1 MSIDAR
7 LHELGRGAR
16 TRRITIVLLLGAP
29 VGMLATA
36 WSARIAGLPVAL
48 AVAAACCAIVIA
60 LARRAALAIDEA
72 WIARRLDASHARFE
86 DSADLLF
93 RDAQQLSS
101 LQRLQRLRLH
111 ERLQADPIDDIAPA
125 WPGRL
130 LGVVWI
136 LSLGAVAAAVLL
148 PRQPARD
155 LGSTSAPPT
164 AANTSTTHIDRVR
177 LDITAPM
184 YTKIASR
191 SESALEARVAAGS
204 RVGWHLRFTPAPTS
218 AALAFHDGSRVELTR
233 SGAEWIGERTLA
245 ASALYRIVL
254 DDAPPVEDDRLR
266 RLDAIADQPPDVRVI
281 QPEKSLTLLEEGQNA
296 WDLAFEASDDYGI
309 AAANLTVTLA
319 QGTGENIA
327 FKEQTI
333 ALDGEEVDSE
343 NAGRHLRYRHHL
355 DLAALGIA
363 KGDDVVVRLAVSDN
377 REPQANTTK
386 SASFILRWPPEAASD
401 SVGME
406 GILEK
411 TMPAYFRSQRQIIID
426 TEALVADKAALA
438 DDRLLAR
445 SDGIGVDQKIL
456 RLRYGQFLGEEFET
470 RSAPASPAEGEH
482 THAHAEGKSFNPAL
496 HDPQAEARADALTDH
511 DHEHGSKAQ
520 AKFGDL
526 GNVMAEYGHTH
537 DHAEA
542 ATLLDP
548 ETKAILK
555 SALNE
560 MWQSELHLRQ
570 GRPADALPFEYK
582 ALEYIKQV
590 QQSTRIYLARVGLEL
605 PAIDEGRRLSGDR
618 KGVTDRESALVP
630 ADAGDSAAIALWHE
644 LDDRK
649 APDLDAF
656 ERWVHAHESTMP
668 DALALLAAADR
679 VRRELACE
687 DCRRQ
692 LRSLLWP
699 LLPQPATAV
708 QPRIAP
714 DVGGRAYLDAIR
726 TDSAAGNLRG
736 KDSSQ

>member
-1 MSIDAR
+1 MSIDER
-7 LHELGRGAR
+7 LHALGRDAR
-16 TRRITIVLLLGAP
+16 TRRITIALLLGAP

-36 WSARIAGLPVAL
+36 WSARIAGLSVAL
-48 AVAAACCAIVIA
+48 VVAAACCAIAIM
-60 LARRAALAIDEA
+60 LARRAALAIDDA

-101 LQRLQRLRLH
+101 LQRLQRSRLH
-111 ERLQADPIDDIAPA
+111 ARLQADPIDDIAPA

-136 LSLGAVAAAVLL
+136 LSLVAVAAALLL
-148 PRQPARD
+148 PRQPMRD
-155 LGSTSAPPT
+155 PGSASAPPT
-164 AANTSTTHIDRVR
+164 AADASATHIDRVQ
-177 LDITAPM
+177 LDITAPA

-191 SESALEARVAAGS
+191 SEPALEARAAAGS
-204 RVGWHLRFTPAPTS
+204 RIGWHLRFTPAPTS
-218 AALAFHDGSRVELTR
+218 AALMFHDGSRVELAR
-233 SGAEWIGERTLA
+233 SGAEWVGERTLA

-254 DDAPPVEDDRLR
+254 DGAPPVEDDRLR

-281 QPEKSLTLLEEGQNA
+281 QPEKSLTLLEDGQNA

-309 AAANLTVTLA
+309 ATANLTVTLA

-327 FKEQTI
+327 FKEQTV
-333 ALDGEEVDSE
+333 ALDGENVDSE
-343 NAGRHLRYRHHL
+343 NAGRHLRYRHRL

-363 KGDDVVVRLAVSDN
+363 KGDDVIVRLAVGDN

-401 SVGME
+401 SVGMA
-406 GILEK
+406 GILQK
-411 TMPAYFRSQRQIIID
+411 TMPAYFRSQRQIVID
-426 TEALVADKAALA
+426 TEALIAEQAKLS
-438 DDRLLAR
+438 DDQTLAR
-445 SDGIGVDQKIL
+445 SDSIGVDQKVL

-482 THAHAEGKSFNPAL
+482 AKEGKS
-496 HDPQAEARADALTDH
+496 DARADALTDH
-511 DHEHGSKAQ
+511 DHAAAAEPAS
-520 AKFGDL
+520 KFGDA
-526 GNVMAEYGHTH
+526 GDVMAEYGHTH

-679 VRRELACE
+679 VRREPACE
-687 DCRRQ
+687 ECRRQ

-699 LLPQPATAV
+699 LLPQPATVV

-714 DVGGRAYLDAIR
+714 DAGGRAYLDAMR
-726 TDSAAGNLRG
+726 TEPAAGTG
-736 KDSSQ
+736 HGEDSSQ